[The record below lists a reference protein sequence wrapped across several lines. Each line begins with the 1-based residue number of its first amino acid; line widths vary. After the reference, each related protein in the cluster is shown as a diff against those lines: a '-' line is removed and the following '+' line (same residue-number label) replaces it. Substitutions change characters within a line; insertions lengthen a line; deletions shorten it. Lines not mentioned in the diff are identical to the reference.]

1 MEKTNITSPASA
13 TVTRS
18 TSPRTIGNVIDF
30 NEIKA
35 RRLFAEAYSC
45 HIGGMIEEAITMYE
59 MSLKLFPTSEAYT
72 FLGWAHSARKEY
84 ETAIDYCKKAV
95 ALDPD
100 YGNPYND
107 IGAYL
112 IELGRED
119 EAVEWLK
126 KAILAKNYD
135 CRFYSYF
142 NLGKVYEDKNLIV
155 KAITCFE
162 YAVKINPDFSAATK
176 ELEKLKS
183 RLN

>member
-1 MEKTNITSPASA
+1 ME
-13 TVTRS
+13 S
-18 TSPRTIGNVIDF
+18 TKAKECLPVNNVINF

-35 RRLFAEAYSC
+35 RKIFAEAYSC
-45 HIGGMIEEAITMYE
+45 HIGGMIEDAITMYLQ
-59 MSLKLFPTSEAYT
+59 SIKFFPTAEAYT

-84 ETAIDYCKKAV
+84 EKAIEYCQSAI

-119 EAVEWLK
+119 DAVDWLK

-162 YAVKINPDFSAATK
+162 YAIKINPDFTAATR
-176 ELEKLKS
+176 ELDKLKS